1 MHNKLTKVD
10 IRKMQEEIDYREV
23 TLRPKLLEDVK
34 VARAF
39 GDLSENDEYKIAKRE
54 KNLNESRIRH
64 LKRMINSA
72 IIIDVDSKDGEV
84 GIFDKVTVFIEE
96 DNEEE
101 TYTIVT
107 NTRQDVLKNLISL
120 ESPMGRAL
128 LKHKEG
134 DRVLIKVSD
143 DYSYYVKIV
152 KIEKGVD
159 DDSLPIRKY

>member
-10 IRKMQEEIDYREV
+10 IKKMQEEIDYREV
-23 TLRPKLLEDVK
+23 TLRPKLLEEVK

-64 LKRMINSA
+64 LKRMINTA
-72 IIIDVDSKDGEV
+72 IIIDAESKEDEV

-143 DYSYYVKIV
+143 DYSYYIKIV
-152 KIEKGVD
+152 RIEKGTD
-159 DDSLPIRKY
+159 DASLPIRKY

>member
-1 MHNKLTKVD
+1 MHNKLTQVD
-10 IRKMQEEIDYREV
+10 IKKMQEEIDYREV

-72 IIIDVDSKDGEV
+72 IIIDVSSKSDEV
-84 GIFDKVTVFIEE
+84 GVFDKVTVFIED

-101 TYTIVT
+101 IYTIVT

-128 LKHKEG
+128 LKHKVG
-134 DRVLIKVSD
+134 DRILIKVSD
-143 DYSYYVKIV
+143 DYSYFVKIL
-152 KIEKGVD
+152 KIEKGED